1 MFIDGYR
8 MQSRLIQTLR
18 VLIAL
23 MLLLLLVAQIVA
35 VPLVAS
41 TFASRYPMF
50 AGLEFPGIVA
60 AVILILCVQVVFLC
74 VWQLLSLVRVDRIF
88 SEGAFCYVDVI
99 LASILAATVIV
110 IAAFAMLLI
119 AEATTPSLSLL
130 LVFGVVVGLGLSLL
144 VLVLRGLLSKALQL
158 EQDLSEVV

>member
-1 MFIDGYR
+1 

-18 VLIAL
+18 ALIAL

-41 TFASRYPMF
+41 TFAYRYPEF
-50 AGLEFPGIVA
+50 AGLELPGIVA
-60 AVILILCVQVVFLC
+60 AILLILCVQVVFVC

-88 SEGAFCYVDVI
+88 SRAAFRYVDVI
-99 LASILAATVIV
+99 LISILAATLIV
-110 IAAFAMLLI
+110 IIAFVGLI
-119 AEATTPSLSLL
+119 LAEATTPTLSLL
-130 LVFGVVVGLGLSLL
+130 VVFGIVVGLGLSLL
-144 VLVLRGLLSKALQL
+144 VMVMRGLLTKALQL